1 MSRAEYSTND
11 NKIDALKNKKKQYQV
26 RVTTYLKSGLKDA
39 FIEDCLSRSQIET
52 QVAKKI
58 IENHYE
64 IINSIPNGNEMEF
77 IELKKYILDKINL

>member
-64 IINSIPNGNEMEF
+64 IINSIPNGSRMEF
-77 IELKKYILDKINL
+77 IELKKYILDKIKI